1 MGGQPDLRPVGLFS
15 FLAGSPSFRRAEI
28 RPFSNG
34 LIAANRAERGPNAAE
49 QINAALCPVARVC
62 HQDHQ
67 SGCRVPEHFL
77 QLKPQNKRYGPTQA
91 KALICEW
98 EDGAVEVRYRGK
110 RMDYEDLAVRP
121 PVVQAAAGEARR
133 ELAKQVGS
141 KPAQDHPWRQGYE
154 QRMKLQR
161 LNRSQMS
168 SLLGVSASAA
178 P

>member
-1 MGGQPDLRPVGLFS
+1 
-15 FLAGSPSFRRAEI
+15 
-28 RPFSNG
+28 
-34 LIAANRAERGPNAAE
+34 
-49 QINAALCPVARVC
+49 
-62 HQDHQ
+62 
-67 SGCRVPEHFL
+67 L
-77 QLKPQNKRYGPTQA
+77 QLKPQNKRYGPTQT

-98 EDGAVEVRYRGK
+98 EDGAVEVHYRGE
-110 RMDYEDLAVRP
+110 RMDYEDLVVRP
-121 PVVQAAAGEARR
+121 PVVQAAAREARR

-161 LNRSQMS
+161 LSRSQVS

>member
-1 MGGQPDLRPVGLFS
+1 MSPTLRPPEEVRLKRTGDEYKGTSTSRGSGASEGADAEVGRRSEDVGAELS
-15 FLAGSPSFRRAEI
+15 AGEEVVAAISRR
-28 RPFSNG
+28 RSNDWVVQY
-34 LIAANRAERGPNAAE
+34 RG
-49 QINAALCPVARVC
+49 
-62 HQDHQ
+62 
-67 SGCRVPEHFL
+67 HFL

-121 PVVQAAAGEARR
+121 PVVQAAAGEASR

-154 QRMKLQR
+154 RRRKAQR
-161 LNRSQMS
+161 LQPSPVS
-168 SLLGVSASAA
+168 SLLGVS
-178 P
+178 

>member
-1 MGGQPDLRPVGLFS
+1 MVQY
-15 FLAGSPSFRRAEI
+15 
-28 RPFSNG
+28 
-34 LIAANRAERGPNAAE
+34 RG
-49 QINAALCPVARVC
+49 
-62 HQDHQ
+62 
-67 SGCRVPEHFL
+67 HFL

-121 PVVQAAAGEARR
+121 PVVQAAAGEASR

-161 LNRSQMS
+161 LNRSQVS
-168 SLLGVSASAA
+168 SLLGVFGSAA